1 LRPSPLLHPL
11 ARPGVFVSWL
21 VTGVLQVVAD
31 RAAGQRTLRR
41 RCGTP
46 LPQAAGPG
54 SRTGPDLQSLVA
66 GPGFEPGKAFA
77 DDFTDPGRYCL

>member
-1 LRPSPLLHPL
+1 
-11 ARPGVFVSWL
+11 
-21 VTGVLQVVAD
+21 LQVVAD

-66 GPGFEPGKAFA
+66 DPGFEPGKAFA
-77 DDFTDPGRYCL
+77 DDFTDPGRYCLSWANVSVVRHFGTHLT